1 MTKKYW
7 IAGALGVCLMASYW
21 LSDEQ
26 AAAAAA
32 NIEPAQNGLDK
43 RKTSQGERTSLI
55 EVKQA
60 LTSSVLERNNEL
72 AFEKALESALSEQPE
87 QVQDAF
93 GSSVVNYSGDLTQT
107 YISSNQNNDATNNG
121 KPIINLAVE
130 QQLQTIIFGWELTQ
144 NNPINYSLGLDQLFE
159 DPEGDL
165 LTTRIWLENA
175 NGLSVLNQGQIM
187 LQGAPKA
194 FDQTTFLAVS
204 ARDDHHG
211 SEDHAWVTT
220 RFELPA
226 VIEEQNNTEH
236 PLIDGIVYRL
246 ESTTLLGGK
255 KFEYEVVYC
264 EAFQFID
271 DDVFYA
277 AANNKTRCPEEN
289 ELKKVGSYQISD
301 DSLIVQTNRTQ
312 QIWTTKK
319 VYTSRVHKETKNYF
333 ITVFDNNR
341 FESYTM
347 QKNKRSM
354 EERLNVNTGKDLE
367 HFTLFDLL
375 IPTEGGYRHT
385 LANNYIFDRRFAQ
398 GDEYYDG
405 FDSDLNIS
413 APNSDFFS
421 HEMCQF
427 WDASIVAGEGMFND
441 IVSYSN
447 NTHCATAP
455 IPSAYAFVYF
465 NNDYHANDVFL
476 HGEAYSYILRPLP
489 KYASEVEELKLNM
502 IYHDPLGTK
511 TTQKL
516 TKNSK

>member
-1 MTKKYW
+1 MMKKYW
-7 IAGALGVCLMASYW
+7 IAGALGTCLMASYW
-21 LSDEQ
+21 LSDEKTT
-26 AAAAAA
+26 AVAA
-32 NIEPAQNGLDK
+32 NIQPTKKNADTPPDK
-43 RKTSQGERTSLI
+43 GERTSLI
-55 EVKQA
+55 EVRQA
-60 LTSSVLERNNEL
+60 LTASALEKSNEL
-72 AFEKALESALSEQPE
+72 AFEKALEATNPE
-87 QVQDAF
+87 DAKQVQDAF
-93 GSSVVNYSGDLTQT
+93 GSSVVNYSQNLTLT
-107 YISSNQNNDATNNG
+107 YVNNQANDDATENG
-121 KPIINLAVE
+121 KPIINLSVE
-130 QQLQTIIFGWELTQ
+130 QQLQTIIYSWELTQ

-211 SEDHAWVTT
+211 TEDHAWVTT

-226 VIEEQNNTEH
+226 VSEEQNDTEH

-246 ESTTLLGGK
+246 ESTTLLGGE

-271 DDVFYA
+271 DEVFYA
-277 AANNKTRCPEEN
+277 AANNKTRCPEEH
-289 ELKKVGSYQISD
+289 ELKKVGHYQISD
-301 DSLIVQTNRTQ
+301 DSLILQTNGTQ

-319 VYTSRVHKETKNYF
+319 VYTSRVHKETENYF

-354 EERLNVNTGKDLE
+354 EERLNVNTGEELYQT
-367 HFTLFDLL
+367 TLFDFL
-375 IPTEGGYRHT
+375 IPTTGGYRHAT
-385 LANNYIFDRRFAQ
+385 AGSYIFDRRFAQ
-398 GDEYYDG
+398 GGEWYDS
-405 FDSDLNIS
+405 FDSDLNIVT
-413 APNSDFFS
+413 PNSDLFS
-421 HEMCQF
+421 FEMCPF
-427 WDASIVAGEGMFND
+427 WDTSTIAGEGMFSE
-441 IVSYSN
+441 IISFSN
-447 NTHCATAP
+447 NTDCATAP
-455 IPSAYAFVYF
+455 KPSAYAYVYF

-476 HGEAYSYILRPLP
+476 QGEAYSYILRPFP
-489 KYASEVEELKLNM
+489 QYASEVEELKINM
-502 IYHDPLGTK
+502 IYHDPISTR
-511 TTQKL
+511 TTPKL